1 MISTIE
7 IKVGKSIGSAEQLG
21 GWVDC
26 LRDVR
31 NTRRGEG
38 TSHRIFGESPPGR
51 LRSRAKGPEA
61 RAELVI

>member
-7 IKVGKSIGSAEQLG
+7 IKMGKSIGSAEQLG

-38 TSHRIFGESPPGR
+38 TSHRICGER
-51 LRSRAKGPEA
+51 LRQTEKQGQRP
-61 RAELVI
+61 